1 MGMQSASIQQSP
13 NQGSGKGMGPA
24 TGFPAP
30 QGDYQNNTF
39 DRPQPMPARLN
50 MADQLL
56 SGPYNPNPYQNGPL
70 NSSEFN
76 QGASSLVNVVPQGGG
91 GYGDGTYGPPLNQQP
106 MGGQNGQ
113 PDSSLAAPAVMPSRQ
128 QPMGKGGRNITMP
141 GQGGQPRMGMPN
153 AYSNTIQPWDNAN
166 IKPQSQ
172 SGKGKG

>member
-13 NQGSGKGMGPA
+13 NQSGGKGMAQP
-24 TGFPAP
+24 TGLRP
-30 QGDYQNNTF
+30 QGDYGDVAF
-39 DRPQPMPARLN
+39 DRPQPLPARLN

-56 SGPYNPNPYQNGPL
+56 GQQQVIPQPTLQANAPL
-70 NSSEFN
+70 LNM
-76 QGASSLVNVVPQGGG
+76 GTPNVVPQGGG

-128 QPMGKGGRNITMP
+128 QPMGKGGSRNITMP
-141 GQGGQPRMGMPN
+141 GQGGQPRMGQPN

-166 IKPQSQ
+166 IKPQNQ
-172 SGKGKG
+172 SGKGKGY